1 MASITL
7 VKIAVLLVLI
17 TTIVDSF
24 EARSMRTKMVFYMQ
38 YWETGKNVRAVPVA
52 GKNGTLS
59 SILNYATVMVVDD
72 AITKGQDPQ
81 SKQIR
86 RAQGIYVNDVFFPS
100 RAQTLPSRHATAG
113 VACAGATAGSFSLP
127 LSLCLPPSPSRSARR
142 SLHRLSL
149 SLPAPEPPPV
159 LSLSLPAPEPPPGFI
174 SLPPSLSLSLSPLLS
189 LSLPLFLSLCTV
201 PSCAPEPPQVLSL
214 SLPTTEPQPPKP

>member
-17 TTIVDSF
+17 TTTADSF

-38 YWETGKNVRAVPVA
+38 YWETGKNVTAVPVA

-86 RAQGIYVNDVFFPS
+86 RAQGIYVNNVGCF
-100 RAQTLPSRHATAG
+100 
-113 VACAGATAGSFSLP
+113 
-127 LSLCLPPSPSRSARR
+127 
-142 SLHRLSL
+142 
-149 SLPAPEPPPV
+149 
-159 LSLSLPAPEPPPGFI
+159 
-174 SLPPSLSLSLSPLLS
+174 
-189 LSLPLFLSLCTV
+189 
-201 PSCAPEPPQVLSL
+201 
-214 SLPTTEPQPPKP
+214 